1 MGPVMGYLAIRQ
13 SEMNSWA
20 IFSFTLNVLT

>member
-13 SEMNSWA
+13 SEMNSWE